1 MFEIEQKAIEG
12 KILGFCAENGLPT
25 PTVQWT
31 YIPFSGHWGI
41 STSFFQL
48 ASMEAK
54 QGKKVIVPQ
63 RAQELAQQAA
73 AYIGTPTGFERVEAV
88 KGYLNL
94 YYNSGDYANRVIAAV
109 LEQGEAFGEGAVTGK
124 RVMVEFSQPNTHKAF
139 HVGHLRT
146 MFLGDA
152 TCNLLTFAGNDVVRA
167 NYIGDI
173 GLHVIK
179 WLWNYMKFHAGEQP
193 PVENRTRWMGDLYAE
208 AEKRFEASEE
218 NQAEVRA
225 LFGRWEQRDPEVV
238 DLWKQSRQWSLDGFA
253 QVYDLLGVRFDKF
266 YFESEEEEPGK
277 KLVKDLIERGLARD
291 ERPDGAVVIPLDEIL
306 GTNEK
311 YRVLVILRSDG
322 TSLYATK
329 DIPLAIRKFEEY
341 HLDRSIYVVDVRQSL
356 YLQQIYK
363 VLELMGY
370 AWAKDCYHLGYE
382 VVNLPGNVTMSS
394 REGTVVLLEDLIRE
408 ATQRALAIVTEK
420 NPDLSAE
427 SQNEIARAV
436 AIGAIKYVM
445 VARENT
451 KVVTFDWQSALDIN
465 GQAAPYIQYAYVRCN
480 GILRKAGGSLPQAA
494 VPVHELTKQ
503 EVELVNQISRLP
515 DEVQRAAANFKLL
528 EIAQLSYEIARAL
541 NDFYTQCPVLQA
553 DEPVRNFRLRLV
565 AAARQA
571 IANSLAILGITAP
584 QAM

>member
-1 MFEIEQKAIEG
+1 
-12 KILGFCAENGLPT
+12 L
-25 PTVQWT
+25 
-31 YIPFSGHWGI
+31 
-41 STSFFQL
+41 
-48 ASMEAK
+48 
-54 QGKKVIVPQ
+54 
-63 RAQELAQQAA
+63 
-73 AYIGTPTGFERVEAV
+73 
-88 KGYLNL
+88 
-94 YYNSGDYANRVIAAV
+94 
-109 LEQGEAFGEGAVTGK
+109 
-124 RVMVEFSQPNTHKAF
+124 
-139 HVGHLRT
+139 
-146 MFLGDA
+146 
-152 TCNLLTFAGNDVVRA
+152 
-167 NYIGDI
+167 
-173 GLHVIK
+173 
-179 WLWNYMKFHAGEQP
+179 
-193 PVENRTRWMGDLYAE
+193 
-208 AEKRFEASEE
+208 
-218 NQAEVRA
+218 
-225 LFGRWEQRDPEVV
+225 V

-253 QVYDLLGVRFDKF
+253 QVYDMLGIRFDKL

-277 KLVKDLIERGLARD
+277 ALIKALIDRGLARD
-291 ERPDGAVVIPLDEIL
+291 ERPDGAVIIPLDEIL
-306 GTNEK
+306 GTQEK

-370 AWAKDCYHLGYE
+370 AWAKNCYHLGYE

-394 REGTVVLLEDLIRE
+394 REGTVVLLEDLMRE
-408 ATQRALAIVTEK
+408 ATQRALKIVTEK
-420 NPDLSAE
+420 NPDLPADK
-427 SQNEIARAV
+427 QLDIAQAV

-480 GILRKAGGSLPQAA
+480 GILRKAGGGLPEAA